1 MDLKPDYKEEYAG
14 TIRAFITDSIKEAGA
29 DGVVVGLSGG
39 LDSAVTLKLCAEAL
53 GAEKVLALL
62 MPDKDSNPRDAK
74 DSAEFAEGLGV
85 EYEVI
90 DITKSLDAFSDV
102 LKWEIHKVVLG
113 NVKAR
118 CRMIILYSHANS
130 LNRLVAGT
138 GNKSELL
145 VGYFTKYG
153 DGGVD
158 FLPLGDLYKT
168 QVYELARAI
177 GVPEKILQ
185 KVPSAGLWKGQTDEG
200 ELKMS
205 YGELDQILHGFELE
219 LSPDEIASRTKLPIE
234 EVERIGELVRKNAHK
249 REPPYVPG

>member
-1 MDLKPDYKEEYAG
+1 
-14 TIRAFITDSIKEAGA
+14 
-29 DGVVVGLSGG
+29 
-39 LDSAVTLKLCAEAL
+39 
-53 GAEKVLALL
+53 
-62 MPDKDSNPRDAK
+62 
-74 DSAEFAEGLGV
+74 
-85 EYEVI
+85 
-90 DITKSLDAFSDV
+90 
-102 LKWEIHKVVLG
+102 
-113 NVKAR
+113 
-118 CRMIILYSHANS
+118 
-130 LNRLVAGT
+130 
-138 GNKSELL
+138 
-145 VGYFTKYG
+145 YFTKYG

-205 YGELDQILHGFELE
+205 YGELDQILHGFELD
-219 LSPDEIASRTKLPIE
+219 LSPDEIATRTKLPVE